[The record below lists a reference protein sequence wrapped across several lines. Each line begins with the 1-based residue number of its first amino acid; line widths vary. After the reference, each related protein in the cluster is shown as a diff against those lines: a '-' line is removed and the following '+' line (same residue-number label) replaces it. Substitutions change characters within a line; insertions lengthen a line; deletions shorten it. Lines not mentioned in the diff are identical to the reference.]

1 MYIIQPVKVWS
12 VLFRDGAE
20 LLAFIVPRV
29 APQGAIAK
37 WAGYR
42 VTGEARFGGFRCVRL
57 RLRLKHWHPTNART
71 VHTRLGQ
78 SYLERAWRFH
88 GHKGMMCQPTE
99 NPRNPPFVGKCHP
112 QGWVTGRY
120 KT

>member
-20 LLAFIVPRV
+20 LLVFIVPRV

-57 RLRLKHWHPTNART
+57 RLRLKHRHLTNCQDCPYS
-71 VHTRLGQ
+71 V
-78 SYLERAWRFH
+78 RAVLPGACLAFSRS
-88 GHKGMMCQPTE
+88 
-99 NPRNPPFVGKCHP
+99 
-112 QGWVTGRY
+112 
-120 KT
+120 